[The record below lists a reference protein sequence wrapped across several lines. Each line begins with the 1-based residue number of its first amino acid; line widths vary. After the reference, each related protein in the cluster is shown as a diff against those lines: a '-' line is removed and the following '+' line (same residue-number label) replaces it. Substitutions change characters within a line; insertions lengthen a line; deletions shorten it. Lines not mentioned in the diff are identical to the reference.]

1 MAKSAPRKAPA
12 RKTRGASKGSAKGQA
27 RKRQTPQKLAAKLR
41 NNIAAETVRESHRMM
56 DAQFEPFSQSQVPE
70 TLRIL
75 AERNVA
81 QARQVY
87 ESSKN
92 TLQAVLESWQKS
104 FGVAGQ
110 GATALNRRVTD
121 LAERNIN
128 SGFELATDLAGA
140 RNFAEVMELQ
150 ATYWRKLLG
159 ELQTNQRERAAS
171 SKNRRSSRSQ

>member
-1 MAKSAPRKAPA
+1 M
-12 RKTRGASKGSAKGQA
+12 
-27 RKRQTPQKLAAKLR
+27 
-41 NNIAAETVRESHRMM
+41 I

-87 ESSKN
+87 ESSKS

-128 SGFELATDLAGA
+128 SGFDLATDLAGA
-140 RNFAEVMELQ
+140 RNLIEVVELQ

-159 ELQTNQRERAAS
+159 ALQADQRGGS
-171 SKNRRSSRSQ
+171 VSSRGSSRNR